1 MLVPRAARRGLKFVW
16 RFSRFVGAACMRP
29 ANLAGVG
36 RCRVGMVC
44 TLHCRAGVHARR
56 TNHFKNNFYNVRQ
69 GKRPYFPRT
78 PARWR
83 TPAGRHICLPY
94 KHPGPRTRTKN
105 VAMGRTAAA
114 GSAPAGAF
122 RSATGPQGPAL
133 SAQIKTPPY
142 RTGEKRPVPRQN
154 LHIHAGTRPG
164 GAAPGQNRQKTAQIA
179 AAFVRFTPC
188 LLAEMLYNIQHR
200 MNKYSNRACRG
211 RHTKTQRKRNG
222 S

>member
-1 MLVPRAARRGLKFVW
+1 MNARPTEWRKRSVLPKPPRD
-16 RFSRFVGAACMRP
+16 GAPLPGGIYASPTNTRY
-29 ANLAGVG
+29 
-36 RCRVGMVC
+36 RVHEPK
-44 TLHCRAGVHARR
+44 T
-56 TNHFKNNFYNVRQ
+56 
-69 GKRPYFPRT
+69 
-78 PARWR
+78 
-83 TPAGRHICLPY
+83 
-94 KHPGPRTRTKN
+94 
-105 VAMGRTAAA
+105 VAMGRTSSA

-122 RSATGPQGPAL
+122 RSATGPQGPVL
-133 SAQIKTPPY
+133 SAQIKTPPC

-154 LHIHAGTRPG
+154 LHIHARMCPG

-211 RHTKTQRKRNG
+211 RRAAKTGGPGPHTKTQRKRNG